1 MRLKQ
6 SHVQYISRKI
16 SKDLATCDFVEIRST
31 KEAVAEQITI
41 IMTEDIKKESILDEA
56 VENLLDSQED
66 DIEFYKADYR
76 QLFWM
81 TKKRMANDYGVNLNN
96 SERFSDIAH
105 QILDFLYEEDLIHF
119 TVNDNQVKNLILES
133 IEKFMSGFDAADTA
147 AYEKIKN
154 YKRKLIPGTD
164 DYNDIF
170 YRLYEEELVRRGL
183 I

>member
-6 SHVQYISRKI
+6 NHVQYISRKI
-16 SKDLATCDFVEIRST
+16 SKDLVNCNFVEIRST
-31 KEAVAEQITI
+31 KDAITEQIAI
-41 IMTEDIKKESILDEA
+41 IMTADIKKELALDDA
-56 VENLLDSQED
+56 VTNLLEDQES

-81 TKKRMANDYGVNLNN
+81 TKKRIANDYGVNLNN

-105 QILDFLYEEDLIHF
+105 QLLDFLYEEDYIHF
-119 TVNDNQVKNLILES
+119 TVNDNQVKNVISES
-133 IEKFMSGFDAADTA
+133 IENFMGGFDDADSA
-147 AYEKIKN
+147 AYEKIKK
-154 YKRKLIPGTD
+154 YQRKLIPGTD

-170 YRLYEEELVRRGL
+170 HRLYEEELIKRGL